1 MLSGMVHSEYFQS
14 FPGAPEGTAGPVCVA
29 SAFTLTW
36 LLSLLL
42 LFAFFS
48 VPKIFRGKHIS
59 FFVCPCVFCFY
70 FCVFLPLLYS
80 LAVIFIF
87 FNVWVEAVQ
96 RRSSTP
102 GKCHKSNVCKTGNTP
117 LIQPAEY
124 NDTAG
129 FNLVLSVI
137 Y

>member
-1 MLSGMVHSEYFQS
+1 MKAQQDLYVLH
-14 FPGAPEGTAGPVCVA
+14 
-29 SAFTLTW
+29 LH
-36 LLSLLL
+36 LLSRGCCRYCYYLP
-42 LFAFFS
+42 FFQFQRFS
-48 VPKIFRGKHIS
+48 EESTFL